1 MNRPLRTWVVPLI
14 ATLSFAGVLAWQHRA
29 TTELRHQ
36 LEREQKSLGDRA
48 SLRTGDGASIAA
60 SEVPPRG
67 ESAINAE
74 DEAAIARLRKE
85 IAELKARAAARSRK
99 DPASVTASAPALSM
113 TKQMLPVEQW
123 KHAGHATPT
132 AALET
137 VLWAASVGD
146 VDVLAGSFSI
156 DPVVRTKVNGLLFRL
171 PETIRKDYDTPER
184 LMALLTAGDVPLG
197 AAQIHDYHA
206 LNLGGTAL
214 VAVLRDTENRHRAAN
229 VTLRQEG
236 EAWKL
241 VVPGE
246 AVDKYAAILK
256 GNAVSAE
263 R

>member
-1 MNRPLRTWVVPLI
+1 VVPLI
-14 ATLSFAGVLAWQHRA
+14 ATLSFAGGLAWQYHT

-36 LEREQKSLGDRA
+36 LEREQKNLRDRPP
-48 SLRTGDGASIAA
+48 LRAEEGSPLATAEDRHRA
-60 SEVPPRG
+60 
-67 ESAINAE
+67 ESAVRDE

-85 IAELKARAAARSRK
+85 IAELKARAAARSRN
-99 DPASVTASAPALSM
+99 DPSSVTPKVAVSSM
-113 TKQMLPVEQW
+113 TKEMLPVAQW
-123 KHAGHATPT
+123 KHVGHATPT

-146 VDVLAGSFSI
+146 VDALAGSLSI
-156 DPVVRTKVNGLLFRL
+156 DPVVRTKVNGLLLRL

-197 AAQIHDYHA
+197 AAQIRDYHA
-206 LNLGGTAL
+206 LNLQGTAV

-241 VVPGE
+241 VVPNE
-246 AVDKYAAILK
+246 AVDKYVAMLR
-256 GNAVSAE
+256 GSAGKPDA